1 MAPRS
6 EYAGFGVDTGFPC
19 NLPHKKGWD
28 EIANLAQDIKL
39 VVALDYRMSFFHL
52 LCVEQLRLQSNAIFS
67 VGCYW
72 GSISNDISNAL
83 YKLLFRFGASPPGS
97 RTVSAPRKAR
107 SSSPIVHLLRRR

>member
-67 VGCYW
+67 VGCYC
-72 GSISNDISNAL
+72 
-83 YKLLFRFGASPPGS
+83 P
-97 RTVSAPRKAR
+97 
-107 SSSPIVHLLRRR
+107 